1 MHKTDFAPVLSATSN
16 LDSVWIISSSQLVP
30 RLKTPNGLQKLDQSW
45 ARHLHSKPFAACLFG
60 RDFPAF
66 RKAEPAI
73 VPQFLGLPLGRRIF
87 LLSWSSQYQSESN
100 QSAKV

>member
-60 RDFPAF
+60 RDYPAVL
-66 RKAEPAI
+66 KAEPAI
-73 VPQFLGLPLGRRIF
+73 VPHFLGLALGRRF
-87 LLSWSSQYQSESN
+87 FFSVGHHNTKGESA